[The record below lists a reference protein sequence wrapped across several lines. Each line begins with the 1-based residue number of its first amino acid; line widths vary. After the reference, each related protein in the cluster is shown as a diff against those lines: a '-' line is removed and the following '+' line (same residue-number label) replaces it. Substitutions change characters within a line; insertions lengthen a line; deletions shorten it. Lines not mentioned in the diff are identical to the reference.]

1 MNGITL
7 ETKLRD
13 IYALPEMK
21 PYARY
26 MIYTPGEDPE
36 NSWHAP
42 YTVQGLEKIGWRGGA
57 MRPEDSVYQY
67 ALTGHRMRI
76 GAKWP
81 CAAMRATVH
90 TAPSW

>member
-36 NSWHAP
+36 TSWHAEL
-42 YTVQGLEKIGWRGGA
+42 TVGGLE
-57 MRPEDSVYQY
+57 
-67 ALTGHRMRI
+67 
-76 GAKWP
+76 
-81 CAAMRATVH
+81 
-90 TAPSW
+90 